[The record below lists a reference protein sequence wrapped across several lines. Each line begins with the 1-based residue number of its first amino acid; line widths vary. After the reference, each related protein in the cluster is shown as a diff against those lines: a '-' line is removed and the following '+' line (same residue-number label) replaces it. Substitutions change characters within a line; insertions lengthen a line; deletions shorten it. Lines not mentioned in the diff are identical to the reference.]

1 MRPKILAFLFLALI
15 IISCNATIHTS
26 DASYYEATEGNYT
39 AAVAPSEEVRQ
50 DSLEEDLLV
59 ESYINW
65 ENPSF
70 EENAK
75 AAYSTVPI
83 GWEICSRGESPP
95 DIHSNYTRHF
105 EVQKMAS
112 QGSNFVGMVV
122 RDNNTFEHLSKKLDT
137 YLEAN
142 TDYEFDIDLSL
153 SSRLISLSKTTLKE
167 ENFNEPT
174 ILRVW
179 GGTSICYKSELLFQT
194 TVIDHEGWQR
204 YRIEFTPQKEAYQV
218 IILEAFYDRESHFY
232 SYNGNL
238 MIDNLS
244 PIRKVR

>member
-1 MRPKILAFLFLALI
+1 MKPKISIFLFFALI

-50 DSLEEDLLV
+50 DSLEEDPLV
-59 ESYINW
+59 ESYIYW

-70 EENAK
+70 EENIIV
-75 AAYSTVPI
+75 SHSLVPI

-95 DIHSNYTRHF
+95 DIHSDYKRHF
-105 EVQKMAS
+105 EVQQMAS
-112 QGSNFVGMVV
+112 LGSNFVGMVV
-122 RDNNTFEHLSKKLDT
+122 RDNNTFEHLGQKLDT
-137 YLEAN
+137 DLEAN
-142 TDYEFDIDLSL
+142 ANYEFDIDLSL
-153 SSRLISLSKTTLKE
+153 SSRLISLSKITLKR

-179 GGTSICYKSELLFQT
+179 GGTSTCYKSELLFQT
-194 TVIDHEGWQR
+194 RTINHEGWQR
-204 YRIEFTPQKEAYQV
+204 YRIEFTPKDEAYQF
-218 IILEAFYDRESHFY
+218 IILEAYYDEDSRMPP
-232 SYNGNL
+232 YNDNL